1 MDVSLSRERKN
12 LSTLM
17 DVAVCGEFLF
27 PSAWDGALKK
37 VQEHGVVLRM
47 D

>member
-12 LSTLM
+12 LSIEM

-27 PSAWDGALKK
+27 PCVRDSARMK
-37 VQEHGVVLRM
+37 VQEHGVVLM